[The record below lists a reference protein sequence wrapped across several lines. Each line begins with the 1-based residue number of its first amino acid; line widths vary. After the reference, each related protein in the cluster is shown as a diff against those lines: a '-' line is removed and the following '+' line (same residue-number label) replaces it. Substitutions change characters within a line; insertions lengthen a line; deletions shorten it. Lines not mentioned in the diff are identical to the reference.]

1 MDDKTKT
8 GSPDS
13 KFINVNEDYEVAY
26 WTKDRNAGCQ
36 LPFSFG
42 SKLRSAIILTPKLL
56 CCQKL
61 QSTLI
66 YSDQG
71 ALPCH

>member
-26 WTKDRNAGCQ
+26 WTKELGI
-36 LPFSFG
+36 
-42 SKLRSAIILTPKLL
+42 SKE
-56 CCQKL
+56 KL
-61 QSTLI
+61 QEAVKAAGTSVSAVKEYLNK
-66 YSDQG
+66 
-71 ALPCH
+71 

>member
-26 WTKDRNAGCQ
+26 WTKEFGISKEKLEAAVKAAGT
-36 LPFSFG
+36 SV
-42 SKLRSAIILTPKLL
+42 SAVKEYLNK
-56 CCQKL
+56 
-61 QSTLI
+61 
-66 YSDQG
+66 
-71 ALPCH
+71 

>member
-26 WTKDRNAGCQ
+26 WTKEFGVSTEKLKEAVKAAGT
-36 LPFSFG
+36 SV
-42 SKLRSAIILTPKLL
+42 SAVKEYLNK
-56 CCQKL
+56 
-61 QSTLI
+61 
-66 YSDQG
+66 
-71 ALPCH
+71 